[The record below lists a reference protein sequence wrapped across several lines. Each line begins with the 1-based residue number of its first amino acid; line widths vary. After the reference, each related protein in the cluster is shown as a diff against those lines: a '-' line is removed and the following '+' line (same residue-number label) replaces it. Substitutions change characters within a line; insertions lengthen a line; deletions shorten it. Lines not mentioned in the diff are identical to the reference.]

1 MASQSRS
8 ECSLSSPTIHRRHAW
23 RRIVGAVSGVTATTS
38 TAMMWTATLQIVVM
52 RITEATARKRG
63 TGVTAAMK
71 GVATDTDSTTT
82 TTPSSSAATAG
93 VVATTATATAM
104 MTTATEGQAM
114 VVKHGEAVTPP
125 SRRVSTARGRETARQ
140 GAVTGAKALAMVDD
154 AVPMRRAQSVAN
166 LQFMFALRTLN
177 AQDAAKNITDMHKH
191 QPPSGKHALVAP
203 TADFNGFLAKAHNLD
218 AALQIDWPAL
228 QVRAPASNIDDLEQ
242 ALARMEIAAAA
253 ATPESCRGMSPPPSP
268 LRSRQLAHGPVTNHG
283 LGQADGI
290 EAGHGPPLIGP
301 AKVVGEQAG
310 QLPVGPPGV
319 GSPGLTGQPSP
330 TGLASRGEVDEA
342 IFKTLAHEAT
352 EKVAAAPSPGTH
364 NRTQPALTQATGG
377 SSPTADH
384 TSPHSDRLGNLFKA
398 VTPPFLDRPSS
409 TPPAKSRPVL
419 TKRCRIAR
427 LAEYSSTNPRRS
439 SRIAGKP
446 KMTPMQKCHRV
457 LMKRLGL
464 LRTHASLDEV
474 LAEYVTMFNG
484 PLPPHIITALTSIFD
499 LDYDDDGNG
508 DQPPEEALLKVV
520 GEGIA
525 ELADEVDEVAA

>member
-154 AVPMRRAQSVAN
+154 AVPMRRAQS
-166 LQFMFALRTLN
+166 
-177 AQDAAKNITDMHKH
+177 DAAKNITDMHKH

-228 QVRAPASNIDDLEQ
+228 QV
-242 ALARMEIAAAA
+242 
-253 ATPESCRGMSPPPSP
+253 
-268 LRSRQLAHGPVTNHG
+268 
-283 LGQADGI
+283 
-290 EAGHGPPLIGP
+290 
-301 AKVVGEQAG
+301 
-310 QLPVGPPGV
+310 
-319 GSPGLTGQPSP
+319 GSPAPLTAAVREHGK
-330 TGLASRGEVDEA
+330 GNEA
-342 IFKTLAHEAT
+342 
-352 EKVAAAPSPGTH
+352 
-364 NRTQPALTQATGG
+364 
-377 SSPTADH
+377 
-384 TSPHSDRLGNLFKA
+384 
-398 VTPPFLDRPSS
+398 
-409 TPPAKSRPVL
+409 
-419 TKRCRIAR
+419 
-427 LAEYSSTNPRRS
+427 
-439 SRIAGKP
+439 
-446 KMTPMQKCHRV
+446 
-457 LMKRLGL
+457 
-464 LRTHASLDEV
+464 
-474 LAEYVTMFNG
+474 
-484 PLPPHIITALTSIFD
+484 
-499 LDYDDDGNG
+499 
-508 DQPPEEALLKVV
+508 
-520 GEGIA
+520 
-525 ELADEVDEVAA
+525 